1 MLSLLSPCTVQ
12 KSLLKALKKALLSEL
27 WHTVQQ
33 GEVGVATG
41 LHVEVLSGLIR
52 LAAVN
57 SDLTPLMNDLPAV
70 LQKSDSN
77 ER

>member
-1 MLSLLSPCTVQ
+1 MSSLLSPCTVQ
-12 KSLLKALKKALLSEL
+12 KSVLKALKKTLLSEL

-33 GEVGVATG
+33 GEVGVVTG
-41 LHVEVLSGLIR
+41 LRVEVLSGLIR

-70 LQKSDSN
+70 LQKPDSN

>member
-1 MLSLLSPCTVQ
+1 MLSYLSPYTVQ
-12 KSLLKALKKALLSEL
+12 KSVLKALKKALLSEL

-33 GEVGVATG
+33 GEVGVMTS

-52 LAAVN
+52 LAAGNV
-57 SDLTPLMNDLPAV
+57 DLTQLMKDLPAI
-70 LQKSDSN
+70 LQKPDGY

>member
-1 MLSLLSPCTVQ
+1 MSSHLSPCTVQ
-12 KSLLKALKKALLSEL
+12 KSVLKALKKALLSEL

-41 LHVEVLSGLIR
+41 LHVEVVSGLIR
-52 LAAVN
+52 LAAAN
-57 SDLTPLMNDLPAV
+57 SDLTPLMNDLPAI
-70 LQKSDSN
+70 LQKTDSI

>member
-1 MLSLLSPCTVQ
+1 MSSLLSPCTVQ

-57 SDLTPLMNDLPAV
+57 SDLTPLMNDLPGV